1 MMFET
6 LLADWSLTNPRLLA
20 KTHTSHVWQVTR
32 HDGIEAALKLLHPGE
47 DEELTG
53 FDLLQA
59 WNGQGAVHVYARRD
73 SAILMELCPGPSL
86 GDMVRSGHDTRAT
99 QTLTD
104 VIRAL
109 HAPGLPSLQ
118 PLVSRLSPLIRAASS
133 GPIGAAAQL
142 AEHLLQTTT
151 FESALH
157 GDLHHDNIL
166 ESTRGWLAIDP
177 KGVYG
182 DPAYEC
188 ANAFRN
194 PEGTG
199 DLILDPTRIG
209 AMADCFATRLGHNRQ
224 RLLNWAAAHCALS
237 ILWSRESGNDPAC
250 DLRLLPILLNAA

>member
-1 MMFET
+1 MMLET
-6 LLADWSLTNPRLLA
+6 LLTDWSLTNPRLLA
-20 KTHTSHVWQVTR
+20 KTHTSHIWQVTR
-32 HDGIEAALKLLHPGE
+32 KDGTEAALKLLHPGE
-47 DEELTG
+47 EEERIG

-59 WNGQGAVHVYARRD
+59 WAGQGAVRIYARND
-73 SAILMELCPGPSL
+73 HAILMELCPGPSL
-86 GDMVRSGHDTRAT
+86 GDMVRAGHDTRAT
-99 QTLTD
+99 QTLAD

-109 HAPGLPSLQ
+109 HAPRLPSLQ
-118 PLVSRLSPLIRAASS
+118 PLASRMSPLLRAASS
-133 GPIGAAAQL
+133 GPIGAAAHL

-151 FESALH
+151 VESALH

-166 ESTRGWLAIDP
+166 QSTRGWLAIDP

-194 PEGTG
+194 PEGAG
-199 DLILDPTRIG
+199 ELIFDPTRI
-209 AMADCFATRLGHNRQ
+209 ATMADLFAERLGHNRQ

-237 ILWSRESGNDPAC
+237 IFWSRESGKDPAC